1 MDIQKEIEISRHQ
14 PTVFIADTELG
25 ELFEAMVERKNLK
38 ICPLMASIFYNLGC
52 VHGIRQE
59 RARRK
64 AAKQSHLD
72 ISQRQMTPSEK

>member
-1 MDIQKEIEISRHQ
+1 MDIQKEIEISGHQ
-14 PTVFIADTELG
+14 PTAFAADTELG
-25 ELFEAMVERKNLK
+25 NLYVAMVERKKFK
-38 ICPLMASIFYNLGC
+38 ICPLTASVFYNLGR

-72 ISQRQMTPSEK
+72 ISQRQMAPSEK